1 MSKGSNPTNVT
12 TTTSAEPSEFVK
24 PYVTEAFGQAQD
36 LFQSN
41 APNYYPNQTYTD
53 FAPQTETALQLA
65 QLRALNNPLL
75 NSSQNEINSIL
86 QGDYLSPTT
95 NPYSQALYNQM
106 AGDVTAGVQSQFSK
120 AGRLGSA
127 ANQRVL
133 ADELGN
139 LANEV
144 YGGQYDT
151 ERANMVN
158 ATAMA
163 PQLAQADYQDIEA
176 LAGVGAT
183 REQMEMAKI
192 QDAMARFDFEQQKPY
207 YKLREY
213 LGSIGSN
220 KVTVP
225 KYYYKVAIDP
235 KNIERNIAIL
245 IENKESSENIKNFIV
260 SIDSLESITD
270 IDFFYR
276 LDDSLEKKIESSTH
290 ENLWYWRS
298 NLSNHQRSN
307 HKTKEGNISLFRTI
321 SGSKYHKEGCR
332 HLSKSKIPTSLNE
345 LKNSSLRPC
354 SVCKP

>member
-41 APNYYPNQTYTD
+41 VPNYYPQQTYTD

-65 QLRALNNPLL
+65 QARALNNPLL
-75 NSSQNEINSIL
+75 SSSQNEINSIL

-120 AGRLGSA
+120 AGRLGSD

-133 ADELGN
+133 TQELGN
-139 LANEV
+139 LANQV
-144 YGGQYDT
+144 YGDQYNL
-151 ERANMVN
+151 ERANMMN

-176 LAGVGAT
+176 LGGVGQT
-183 REQMEMAKI
+183 REAMEMAKI

-213 LGSIGSN
+213 LGSIGAN
-220 KVTVP
+220 VP
-225 KYYYKVAIDP
+225 TTTSQTQPIF
-235 KNIERNIAIL
+235 RNTGAGIL
-245 IENKESSENIKNFIV
+245 SGA
-260 SIDSLESITD
+260 
-270 IDFFYR
+270 
-276 LDDSLEKKIESSTH
+276 
-290 ENLWYWRS
+290 
-298 NLSNHQRSN
+298 LSGA
-307 HKTKEGNISLFRTI
+307 KLGGMI
-321 SGSKYHKEGCR
+321 SGMNPMYGAIGGG
-332 HLSKSKIPTSLNE
+332 LLGGQG
-345 LKNSSLRPC
+345 
-354 SVCKP
+354 